1 MFNPLYLFQ
10 GKCEF
15 IPVSPVLT
23 HYYMGHSSLC
33 SLVHYSSAPTSCHL
47 YLTVQPQYTCIAE
60 SESLTYILVGKALST
75 TIQAYIPFLLP
86 LVL

>member
-1 MFNPLYLFQ
+1 MFNTLYLFQ

-15 IPVSPVLT
+15 IPMSPVLT

-33 SLVHYSSAPTSCHL
+33 SFVHYNSAPTLCHL

-60 SESLTYILVGKALST
+60 SESLTHIPVGKTLST

-86 LVL
+86 FVL